1 MNGGARRGWSAAL
14 VAAALLGPADGV
26 AQARVVVVS
35 GLGGEPAYEERFR
48 RWGATIAEAARAV
61 PGARAEDVVFL
72 AEDPDAA
79 GPAADGRS
87 TLEGVEK
94 AFQALAERP
103 GGAPLLVVL
112 IGHGSADAR
121 GARVNLPGPDLTATV
136 LDALLKASGGD
147 PVAVVVASSS
157 SGAFLEPLAHAGR
170 IVVTATRAGGERQ
183 ATRFAA
189 HFAEAF
195 AGGAADTDKDG
206 RVSLLEAFRY
216 AEAEVERSFASA
228 GQLQTEHPVLDDDG
242 DGAAGDRDG
251 EVAARFFLGSASG
264 ADDDAAELVSA
275 TGALRELLEERA
287 RIESELEALKAR
299 KEGVDADAYD
309 QALEA
314 LFVRL
319 ALNARALRAERGGS
333 P

>member
-1 MNGGARRGWSAAL
+1 MRRPASVAL
-14 VAAALLGPADGV
+14 GTAALLAAAAAPGR

-35 GLGGEPAYEERFR
+35 GLGGEPVYEERFR
-48 RWGATIAEAARAV
+48 RWGATIAEAARSV
-61 PGARAEDVVFL
+61 PGVSAGDVVFL
-72 AEDPDAA
+72 AEDPAAA

-87 TLEGVEK
+87 TLEEVERT
-94 AFQALAERP
+94 FQELAARP
-103 GGAPLLVVL
+103 DSAPLLVVL

-121 GARVNLPGPDLTATV
+121 GARVNLPGPDLTATA
-136 LDALLKASGGD
+136 LDALLEVGGGQ

-157 SGAFLEPLAHAGR
+157 SGAFLAPLAGAAR
-170 IVVTATRAGGERQ
+170 VVVTATRAGGERQ

-195 AGGAADTDKDG
+195 AGGAADTDKDR

-216 AEAEVERSFASA
+216 AEAEVERSFSAS

-242 DGAAGDRDG
+242 DGAAGEGDG
-251 EVAARFFLGSASG
+251 ALAARFFLGSATG
-264 ADDDAAELVSA
+264 AAGDAADIAGA
-275 TGALRELLEERA
+275 TGTLRELLEERA
-287 RIESELEALKAR
+287 RIEGEVEALKLR
-299 KEGVDADAYD
+299 KDEMDPDTYDA
-309 QALEA
+309 ALED

-319 ALNARALRAERGGS
+319 ALNARSLRAERGE